1 MDNQNNAL
9 LYIVLLTW
17 QVISIEGVIT
27 IEWLEMTIDLILQH
41 LNAIISVGRW
51 IQATSG
57 IIWKHHLYKQQ

>member
-57 IIWKHHLYKQQ
+57 ITWMHHLYKQQ